1 MQIMNMLRY
10 ENPRG
15 SMWFH
20 TCTIICNNLA
30 RAQMPRVLLHKLGI
44 HPVCP
49 LSKLNTQ
56 SRPDFSKFTSL
67 LHSRVPA
74 HAAASS
80 HTPKH
85 FTCRISVAAYIGV
98 GRTDG
103 HEKEREKRSEWAS
116 QTEWRA
122 RMPRCLAENMGRRL
136 CSKCHGVEQIL
147 KGPEGG
153 RLFPVWH
160 RMSMILPYFCML
172 PNPLRIALP
181 PKAVSSF
188 SSLSSSL
195 ASLADCR
202 HKTTTVPTW
211 ALERGGAAGGRESG
225 G

>member
-98 GRTDG
+98 GRTDTKRRGRNGVSG
-103 HEKEREKRSEWAS
+103 H
-116 QTEWRA
+116 
-122 RMPRCLAENMGRRL
+122 RRQ
-136 CSKCHGVEQIL
+136 S
-147 KGPEGG
+147 GG
-153 RLFPVWH
+153 RACRDVS
-160 RMSMILPYFCML
+160 R
-172 PNPLRIALP
+172 RIWVDDF
-181 PKAVSSF
+181 AVNVTELNKF
-188 SSLSSSL
+188 
-195 ASLADCR
+195 
-202 HKTTTVPTW
+202 
-211 ALERGGAAGGRESG
+211 
-225 G
+225 